1 MFYTDISTEDHHCQ
15 GEQGKYMAIPEGPF
29 DEALKL
35 LAHILAE
42 KHLLQQKEIVPRPAK
57 DVRSQKRKGT
67 DIGKKDLEG

>member
-1 MFYTDISTEDHHCQ
+1 
-15 GEQGKYMAIPEGPF
+15 MAIPEGPF

-42 KHLLQQKEIVPRPAK
+42 KHLRQQKEIVPRPAK